1 MGHHGGMPPPAPP
14 QPGPPERHDLDDL
27 PIAEV
32 LDDIAGGGPTVIV
45 EAPPGAGK
53 TTRVPPRLLDE
64 VDGRVVVLEP
74 RRVAARAAAR
84 RMASEAHGNVGE
96 LVGVTTRDDRRTS
109 RATRIE
115 VVTEGVLVNRLLR
128 DASLDGVGA
137 VVLDEFHERSLDA
150 DLALA
155 FTREVQQ
162 VLRPDLRIVVMSATL
177 DQSTL
182 ARILPDATVVSS
194 AGRLHDVEVRWWPR
208 TGADALAA
216 DVAAAVDEALATTT
230 GSILVFVPGW
240 REIRDSIAAIHA
252 PPDTDV
258 VALHGSM
265 TAQEQ
270 DAALAPPRPGR
281 RHVVVATDVAESS
294 LTVPGIAAVVDS
306 GLARQP
312 QLDPHTGLTRLV
324 TVLTSEASARQRAGR
339 AGRLGPG
346 LAIRLGA
353 GTQRRPAHATP
364 AIRQVDLTGMALQVA
379 AWGTPLD
386 DVMSLTLVDAPPP
399 TSWDAAIATL
409 QDLDALEDDVIT
421 DHGREL
427 LRVPADPRVAK
438 VLVTAVAHGQLP
450 AAADAMAALTEV
462 DPLRSAR
469 EVDLERRVGRQSGP
483 SARRHR
489 RESARLAR
497 SVTPVAESDQA
508 APVSL
513 GALVATG
520 FPRRLAMRRRRGRYT
535 LSSGRG
541 ARLSSHDPLA
551 TEEFLVALDLHD
563 HGDDARI
570 HLAAALDR
578 DEVMTLLAG
587 RITTTTS
594 ARWDP
599 ERCDVV
605 AETIRS
611 LGAIILDRS
620 PADVA
625 LTQRH
630 VALAEG
636 IRDRGLGVLPIDR
649 DLRRWLARCE
659 WLRTQGAEDWPH
671 MDDQS
676 LLADLDDWLVPFMG
690 SAARMADLRSV
701 PVKAALHH
709 RLGRARMAQLAR
721 EAPER
726 VTVPSGR
733 SVAIDWGDERGPA
746 IRVKLQEMFGTD
758 TTPSVAGHP
767 LVLVLESPAQR
778 PLQITRD
785 LATFWREGYAGVRA
799 ENRGRY
805 PRHPWPED
813 PMSATPTRRTTPR

>member
-1 MGHHGGMPPPAPP
+1 MSPAPP
-14 QPGPPERHDLDDL
+14 RPRPDRDDL
-27 PIAEV
+27 PIDDV
-32 LDDIAGGGPTVIV
+32 LDDIAGGGATVIV

-84 RMASEAHGNVGE
+84 RMASEAGGTVGD

-137 VVLDEFHERSLDA
+137 IVLDEFHERSLDA

-177 DQSTL
+177 DQAAL
-182 ARILPDATVVSS
+182 ATILPDATVVSS
-194 AGRLHDVEVRWWPR
+194 AGRLHDVQVRWRAR
-208 TGADALAA
+208 TSTDALPH
-216 DVAAAVDEALATTT
+216 DLAAAVAEALATTD
-230 GSILVFVPGW
+230 GSVLVFVPGW
-240 REIRDSIAAIHA
+240 REIRATISAIDA

-265 TAQEQ
+265 TAREQ
-270 DAALAPPRPGR
+270 DAALAPSSPGR
-281 RHVVVATDVAESS
+281 RRVVVATDVAESS
-294 LTVPGIAAVVDS
+294 LTVPGITAVVDS
-306 GLARQP
+306 GLVRQP
-312 QLDPHTGLTRLV
+312 QLDARTGLTRLV
-324 TVLTSEASARQRAGR
+324 TVPTSQASARQRSGR

-346 LAIRLGA
+346 VAIRIGSGA
-353 GTQRRPAHATP
+353 QRRPAQPTP
-364 AIRQVDLTGMALQVA
+364 AIDQVDLTGMALQVA

-386 DVMSLTLVDAPPP
+386 DVTSLTMVDPPP
-399 TSWDAAIATL
+399 PATWEAAIATL
-409 QDLDALEDDVIT
+409 HDLDALRDGLIT
-421 DHGREL
+421 DLGRQL

-438 VLVTAVAHGQLP
+438 VLVTAAAHGQLP
-450 AAADAMAALTEV
+450 DAAQAMAALTEA
-462 DPLRSAR
+462 DPLRSTR
-469 EVDLERRVGRQSGP
+469 EVDLERRVGRHSGP
-483 SARRHR
+483 GAGRHR
-489 RESARLAR
+489 REAARLER
-497 SVTPVAESDQA
+497 SVAGVAPGEQL

-520 FPRRLAMRRRRGRYT
+520 FPRRLARQRRRGRFT

-551 TEEFLVALDLHD
+551 AEEFLVALDLHD

-570 HLAAALDR
+570 HLAAAVDR
-578 DEVMTLLAG
+578 DEVMDLLAG
-587 RITTTTS
+587 RITSSTS

-599 ERCDVV
+599 ERGDVV
-605 AETIRS
+605 AETVRS
-611 LGAIILDRS
+611 LGAIVVDRS
-620 PADVA
+620 PADVPLA
-625 LTQRH
+625 QRH
-630 VALAEG
+630 VALAQGVRE
-636 IRDRGLGVLPIDR
+636 RGLGVLPIGR
-649 DLRRWLARCE
+649 DLRRWLARSE
-659 WLRTQGAEDWPH
+659 WLRTHGAGGSDWPA
-671 MDDQS
+671 MDDQA
-676 LLADLDDWLVPFMG
+676 LVDEVEDWLVPFMG
-690 SAARMADLRSV
+690 TAARMADLRDV
-701 PVKAALHH
+701 PVAAALHH
-709 RLGRARMAQLAR
+709 RLGRARMARLDRA
-721 EAPER
+721 APER

-758 TTPSVAGHP
+758 ATPTVAGHP

-785 LATFWREGYAGVRA
+785 LATFWRDGYPAVRA

-805 PRHPWPED
+805 PKHPWPED
-813 PMSATPTRRTTPR
+813 PLTARPSRRTKRR